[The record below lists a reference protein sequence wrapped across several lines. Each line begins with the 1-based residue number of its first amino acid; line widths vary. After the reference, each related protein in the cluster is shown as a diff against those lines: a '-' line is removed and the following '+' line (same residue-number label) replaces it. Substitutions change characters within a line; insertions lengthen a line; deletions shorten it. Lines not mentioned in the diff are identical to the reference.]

1 VTGSRRIAVGGFLLL
16 IGVGLVVGG
25 ALVGNVTEIGFGGLL
40 FLAGLGAVLWGAV
53 AGAAEWWESW
63 RHRPSRAST
72 YPRAAPIVPTNYPA
86 ARAPP
91 PPPPPSRPLVA
102 VPKRIPSSTID
113 TPRLA
118 HKSDPQLTAVSSFL
132 AQYRPSE
139 RFGREGE
146 FEVEL
151 AQALRGRF
159 GNAHVLRQVP
169 VGEGRIDIQ
178 VFGIG
183 LELKI
188 AGSSGSLLRLTDQ
201 VADYRDHYGPNLIV
215 VILDDTGGNEQ
226 VSNLRRFL
234 ASQGVQVL
242 LK

>member
-1 VTGSRRIAVGGFLLL
+1 MSREHPGRTRRVLGTILFLFGAFFSTVNIYAGDAIFYL
-16 IGVGLVVGG
+16 GL
-25 ALVGNVTEIGFGGLL
+25 GLL
-40 FLAGLGAVLWGAV
+40 VWGTVIYVQQRKVARDAAAVREREERLRRPQI
-53 AGAAEWWESW
+53 AAAQT
-63 RHRPSRAST
+63 HIAPNPPPSS
-72 YPRAAPIVPTNYPA
+72 
-86 ARAPP
+86 PP
-91 PPPPPSRPLVA
+91 PPPRPAVPATPPSSSIPRP
-102 VPKRIPSSTID
+102 P
-113 TPRLA
+113 PRHMPDA
-118 HKSDPQLTAVSSFL
+118 QLPAVSNFL

-159 GNAHVLRQVP
+159 GNQHVLRQVP

-178 VFGIG
+178 VFGVG
-183 LELKI
+183 VELKI
-188 AGSSGSLLRLTDQ
+188 AGSPSSLLRLTDQ
-201 VADYRDHYGPNLIV
+201 VAEYRDHYGPNLIV

-226 VSNLRRFL
+226 ITNLRRFL

>member
-1 VTGSRRIAVGGFLLL
+1 VTGSRRIAIGGFLLL
-16 IGVGLVVGG
+16 IGLGLVVGG
-25 ALVGNVTEIGFGGLL
+25 AIVGNGTEIGFGGLL

-53 AGAAEWWESW
+53 AGAAEWWELW
-63 RHRPSRAST
+63 RHGPSRAST
-72 YPRAAPIVPTNYPA
+72 YPRAAPIVPTNHA
-86 ARAPP
+86 VARAPP
-91 PPPPPSRPLVA
+91 PSPSKPLAA
-102 VPKRIPSSTID
+102 VPTRIPSATID

-118 HKSDPQLTAVSSFL
+118 HMPDPQLKAVSSFL

-188 AGSSGSLLRLTDQ
+188 AGSSSSLLRLTDQ
-201 VADYRDHYGPNLIV
+201 VADYRDHYGPNLMV

-234 ASQGVQVL
+234 ASQGVQVF